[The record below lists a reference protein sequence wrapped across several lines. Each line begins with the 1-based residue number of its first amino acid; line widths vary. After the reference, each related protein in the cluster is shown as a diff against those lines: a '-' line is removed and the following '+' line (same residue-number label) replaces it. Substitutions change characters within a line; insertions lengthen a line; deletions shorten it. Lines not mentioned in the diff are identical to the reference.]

1 MPYAPQ
7 SGRSSMVERELPK
20 LYTRVRFPSPAPE
33 FLDVILLCLFFN
45 QPILFHPGI
54 VMLLFDR
61 FNEVITHASI
71 FSTELSGVI
80 RICSTMN
87 ATDNLIYAA
96 SSCLYLTIGG
106 GVKFFERRNNQAIIK
121 NSDMTLFVITV
132 FLNLTQ
138 ILLPIIVALFLRLF
152 PIAPELAY

>member
-1 MPYAPQ
+1 
-7 SGRSSMVERELPK
+7 MVERELPK

-80 RICSTMN
+80 KICSTMN

-96 SSCLYLTIGG
+96 SSCLYLTIGRG
-106 GVKFFERRNNQAIIK
+106 G
-121 NSDMTLFVITV
+121 
-132 FLNLTQ
+132 
-138 ILLPIIVALFLRLF
+138 
-152 PIAPELAY
+152 